1 MSGCVFCKIAA
12 GESPAKIVFRDEQ
25 VTAFHD
31 IYPVSPVHILI
42 MPNRHIA
49 SVNQLT
55 DEDEALMGH
64 LFITAKRI
72 AAQEGVAES
81 GYRLIVNTNAHGGQT
96 VFHLHMHLLGG
107 SRMKYPMG

>member
-1 MSGCVFCKIAA
+1 MRDCVFCKIIA

-25 VTAFHD
+25 VTAFYD
-31 IYPVSPVHILI
+31 IHPVSPVHILI
-42 MPNRHIA
+42 TPNRHIA

-55 DEDEALMGH
+55 EEDEALMGH
-64 LFITAKRI
+64 LFTTAKRI